1 MKRRTFVK
9 ATMGAMTAA
18 YLPGSRAHFPSELR
32 AIGRTGEETVLQRAE
47 IEELAKSLRRA
58 LLTPVSPRYDD
69 ARKIWNGIWDDK
81 YPALIAQCADISDVI
96 NVVDFARTHD
106 LLVAV
111 RGGGHSIS
119 GKSICDGGIVLD
131 MSPMRGVVVDPDAM
145 TARVEGG
152 ALLHDMDRE
161 TQSYGLVV
169 PAGVVSHTGIA
180 GLTLGGGIGI
190 LMRTY
195 GLTIDNL
202 RSVEIVTP
210 DGKLRRASEQENPD
224 LFWGVRG
231 GGGNFGV
238 VTSFEFGAHRFGPE
252 VLTGA
257 AIYPRDEARDML
269 NRYFEH
275 SLDAPD
281 ELHCFTGMTINEKNE
296 DFAMI
301 GFTWSGSFSDG
312 ERVIAPLLKL
322 GKPVAEFL
330 RPTNYVGIQS
340 RGDAHNAHGRHYYI
354 KGRYVNDFDPVM
366 NDIIMERWHH
376 AKGRFNTMR
385 IVRFGGAVG
394 RVDSEA
400 TAWPHRDAVWDL
412 EVGAS
417 WVDPAKSEKYV
428 NWGRDYWDA
437 LEPYTADTFY
447 VNEIMDEEQD
457 KVKVTYQGN
466 YERLVQLKNK
476 YDPNNLLQLN
486 ANVKPSV

>member
-9 ATMGAMTAA
+9 ATMGALTAA
-18 YLPGSRAHFPSELR
+18 YVPTSRAHFPSELR
-32 AIGRTGEETVLQRAE
+32 AIRRTGEETVLQRAE
-47 IEELAKSLRRA
+47 IQELAKSLRRA
-58 LLTPVSPRYDD
+58 LLLPTSPRYDE
-69 ARKIWNGIWDDK
+69 ARKVWNGIWDDRR
-81 YPALIAQCADISDVI
+81 PALIAQCADVSDVI
-96 NVVDFARTHD
+96 NAIDFAHTHD

-119 GKSICDGGIVLD
+119 GKSICDGGIVIDL
-131 MSPMRGVVVDPDAM
+131 SPMRGVVVDATAM
-145 TARVEGG
+145 TVRVEGG

-190 LMRTY
+190 LMRRF

-202 RSVEIVTP
+202 LSVEIVTP
-210 DGKLRRASEQENPD
+210 DGKLRHASEQDNPD

-231 GGGNFGV
+231 GGGNFGI
-238 VTSFEFGAHRFGPE
+238 VTSFEFKAHRFGPKIL
-252 VLTGA
+252 VGA
-257 AIYPRDEARDML
+257 IIYPIDQAKDML
-269 NRYFEH
+269 NRYFDY
-275 SLDAPD
+275 SLEAPD
-281 ELHCFTGMTINEKNE
+281 ELHFFTGMTISERNEE
-296 DFAMI
+296 FAMA
-301 GFTWSGSFSDG
+301 GFIYSGSFSEG
-312 ERVIAPLLKL
+312 ERAIEPFRKL
-322 GKPVAEFL
+322 GKPIADIV
-330 RPTNYVGIQS
+330 RPTNYVQLQS

-354 KGRYVNDFDPVM
+354 KGRHVNNFDPVM

-376 AKGRFNTMR
+376 ADGRYNTMR

-394 RVDSEA
+394 QVAPDA

-417 WVDPAKSEKYV
+417 WLDPANSEKFV

-437 LEPYTADTFY
+437 LDPFTAESFY

-466 YERLVQLKNK
+466 YAQLVQLKNK
-476 YDPNNLLQLN
+476 YDPSNLLQLN
-486 ANVKPSV
+486 ANIRPSL

>member
-9 ATMGAMTAA
+9 ATMGALTAA
-18 YLPGSRAHFPSELR
+18 YLPSSRAHFPSELR
-32 AIGRTGEETVLQRAE
+32 AVGRTGKEIVLQRAE
-47 IEELAKSLRRA
+47 IEELAESLRRA

-69 ARKIWNGIWDDK
+69 ARKIWNGIWDDR
-81 YPALIAQCADISDVI
+81 YPALIAQCSDVSDVI
-96 NVVDFARTHD
+96 NVVDFARSHD

-119 GKSICDGGIVLD
+119 GKSICDGGIVIDL
-131 MSPMRGVVVDPDAM
+131 SPMRGVVVDPAAM
-145 TARVEGG
+145 TVRVEGG

-169 PAGVVSHTGIA
+169 PAGVVSHTGIG
-180 GLTLGGGIGI
+180 GLTLGGGIGV
-190 LMRTY
+190 LMRKY

-210 DGKLRRASEQENPD
+210 DGKLRHASEQENPD

-238 VTSFEFGAHRFGPE
+238 VTSFEFRAHRFGPDI
-252 VLTGA
+252 LTGVLL
-257 AIYPRDEARDML
+257 YPIDQARDML
-269 NRYFEH
+269 NRYFEY
-275 SLDAPD
+275 SLEAPD
-281 ELHCFTGMTINEKNE
+281 ELHFFTGMRITEKN
-296 DFAMI
+296 DKLAMA
-301 GFTWSGSFSDG
+301 GFSWSGPFSEG
-312 ERVIAPLLKL
+312 ERIIEPFRKL
-322 GKPVAEFL
+322 GKPIAEFV
-330 RPTNYVGIQS
+330 RPTNYVRLQS
-340 RGDAHNAHGRHYYI
+340 GGDAHNAHGRHYYI

-366 NDIIMERWHH
+366 NDIIMERWQH
-376 AKGRFNTMR
+376 AEGRYNTMR

-394 RVDSEA
+394 RVAPDA
-400 TAWPHRDAVWDL
+400 TAWPHRDSVWDL

-417 WVDPAKSEKYV
+417 WFDPAKSEKYV

-437 LEPYTADTFY
+437 LEPYTADSFY
-447 VNEIMDEEQD
+447 VNELMDEEQD

-476 YDPNNLLQLN
+476 YDPDNLLQLN